1 MQAVSEG
8 QYVQKFHSIVRNH
21 CAGCGRSGSRIQMS
35 SALAA
40 IIIYGS
46 LRNCMI
52 LMYSGP
58 LPFDILD
65 FNMEVTTKIWEILKT
80 DKKRN

>member
-1 MQAVSEG
+1 
-8 QYVQKFHSIVRNH
+8 
-21 CAGCGRSGSRIQMS
+21 MS